1 MSELAVKTD
10 SPCGVRV
17 VTVEAELHE
26 SVEDIL
32 MMGEGESLQYFPMVL
47 KGSKGGSKGG

>member
-1 MSELAVKTD
+1 MLGLAIKID

-17 VTVEAELHE
+17 ATVEAELHE

-32 MMGEGESLQYFPMVL
+32 MTGQEESQQYFPMVL
-47 KGSKGGSKGG
+47 KGSKGG